1 MAEAPQNIGLS
12 ADASVPSVAFASGG
26 DTESVTSTTPS
37 QYNSRTWRSYPRRKL
52 ASGVV
57 KTTPHQIYEVPNGAS
72 VVVECFFVT
81 SITSNNTD
89 FRLFHCRAGEAP
101 ATSNA
106 LFYDTTKTG
115 KSTVRFDGPIYLVS
129 GDRIWTSAANS
140 DRIAITL
147 YGVEA

>member
-1 MAEAPQNIGLS
+1 MAAPTKDTPVTISEETLAPS
-12 ADASVPSVAFASGG
+12 AGG
-26 DTESVTSTTPS
+26 GGADTRSSTTPA
-37 QYNSRTWRSYPRRKL
+37 QYNARSWRSYPRRKL
-52 ASGVV
+52 VSDVV
-57 KTTPHQIYEVPNGAS
+57 KTTPHQIYAVPNGANT
-72 VVVECFFVT
+72 VVECFFVT

-89 FRLFHCRAGEAP
+89 FRLFHCSAGEAP

-140 DRIAITL
+140 NRITITL

>member
-1 MAEAPQNIGLS
+1 MAAPTKDTPVTLS
-12 ADASVPSVAFASGG
+12 EETLAPSAGGGGADTRA
-26 DTESVTSTTPS
+26 STTPS
-37 QYNSRTWRSYPRRKL
+37 QYNARSWRSYPRRKL

-72 VVVECFFVT
+72 VVVECFFLT

-89 FRLFHCRAGEAP
+89 FRLYHTRAGEAP
-101 ATSNA
+101 TTSNA
-106 LFYDTTKTG
+106 LFYDTTASGKT
-115 KSTVRFDGPIYLVS
+115 TLRYEGPIYLVS

>member
-1 MAEAPQNIGLS
+1 MAAPTKDTPVTISEETLAPS
-12 ADASVPSVAFASGG
+12 AGG
-26 DTESVTSTTPS
+26 GGADTRSSTAPA
-37 QYNSRTWRSYPRRKL
+37 QYNARSWRSYPRRKL

-72 VVVECFFVT
+72 VVVECFFLT

-89 FRLFHCRAGEAP
+89 FRLYHTRAGEAP
-101 ATSNA
+101 TTSNA
-106 LFYDTTKTG
+106 LFYDTTASGKT
-115 KSTVRFDGPIYLVS
+115 TLRYDGPIYLVS